1 MKLFLD
7 TANVSQVKA
16 WLQTGLL
23 DGVTTNPT
31 SLAKESE
38 PRAAIEQLCSLFPN
52 GHVSVEVT
60 QQDPNDVYKQAQELA
75 RIADNVV
82 VKIPC
87 YGPYYGIIKKLIDQN
102 IKLNITLV
110 FSLVQASFMCKLGV
124 TYISPFVG
132 RWDDLDV
139 QGSDILFEIRAMID
153 QYGFDTQMLAAS
165 IRSVR
170 HMHEALLA
178 GADAITVS
186 EKILAKATE
195 HMLTTEG
202 MRKFTADWAK
212 SGVTQ
217 FP

>member
-7 TANVSQVKA
+7 TANVSQVKT

-31 SLAKESE
+31 SLAKESQ
-38 PRAAIEQLCSLFPN
+38 PRAVIEQLCTLLPT
-52 GHVSVEVT
+52 GHISVEVT
-60 QQDPNDVYKQAQELA
+60 EQGVDDVYKQALKLA
-75 RIADNVV
+75 GIADNIV

-87 YGPYYGIIKKLIDQN
+87 YNQYYGIIKKLVDQN

-110 FSLVQASFMCKLGV
+110 FSLVQAAFMCKLGV

-132 RWDDLDV
+132 RWDDVDID
-139 QGSDILFEIRAMID
+139 GSDMLFELRAMLD
-153 QYGFDTQMLAAS
+153 QYGFETKMLAAS

-170 HMHEALLA
+170 HVHEALLA

-186 EKILAKATE
+186 EKVLAKATE
-195 HMLTTEG
+195 HMLTREG
-202 MRKFTADWAK
+202 MRTFNQDWAS
-212 SGVTQ
+212 SGITQ

>member
-7 TANVSQVKA
+7 TANVAQVKTWA
-16 WLQTGLL
+16 QTGLL

-31 SLAKESE
+31 SLAKELQ
-38 PRAAIEQLCSLFPN
+38 PRAAIEQLCSLFPK

-60 QQDPNDVYKQAQELA
+60 QQEPDAVYKQALKVA
-75 RIADNVV
+75 DIADNIV

-87 YGPYYGIIKKLIDQN
+87 YNQYYGIIKKLVDQK
-102 IKLNITLV
+102 ISLNITLV
-110 FSLVQASFMCKLGV
+110 FSLIQATFMCKLGV

-132 RWDDLDV
+132 RWEDLDV
-139 QGSDILFEIRAMID
+139 EGADILFEIRAMID

-165 IRSVR
+165 IRTVR
-170 HMHEALLA
+170 HMHESILA

-195 HMLTTEG
+195 HMLTREG
-202 MRKFTADWAK
+202 MRKFNEDWAEA
-212 SGVTQ
+212 GVVQ